1 MFLDILKQG
10 GDTMIV
16 RTHYLN
22 TLKNYRDVPLV
33 KILAGI
39 RRSGKSTILDM
50 LKDDLIGSGISADH
64 VIYMRYTSEELD
76 DNITD
81 KQMYFEIKD
90 KMTDSRRYYLLL
102 DEVQEVDGWEKAVNS
117 LIEDCNTDIYVT
129 GSNSKLMSGEISTY
143 LTGRYISIPV
153 FTLSFAEYLDFKK
166 ESGRTPK
173 ELLNEYIRM
182 GGFPIVALG
191 DFDERSSYQIVE
203 GIYNSVITGD
213 ITKRHN
219 ITNFDI
225 FNRVVKYVVEN
236 VGKTFSANAIVKFM
250 KSEGRSLSVESVY
263 NYLEWLEKAF
273 VIYRCQRYD
282 MQGKTVLKTQEKF
295 YLADAS
301 LKYCIMGFN
310 PKSVAA
316 MLENIVYFEL
326 KRKGYDVYIG
336 KNAAKEI
343 DFIATRRDER
353 IYVQVCRNLPEE
365 SDREIANLLEIKDHY
380 PKYVVTLD
388 DLAGGNINGVKIV
401 HLADFLLSEDY

>member
-1 MFLDILKQG
+1 MIVRPYYLDILK
-10 GDTMIV
+10 T
-16 RTHYLN
+16 
-22 TLKNYRDVPLV
+22 YRDTPLV

-39 RRSGKSTILDM
+39 RRCGKSTILDM
-50 LKDDLIGSGISADH
+50 LKDDLISSGISADH
-64 VIYMRYTSEELD
+64 IIQLRYTSEELD
-76 DNITD
+76 DDMTA
-81 KQMYFEIKD
+81 KQMYRDIKD
-90 KMTDSRRYYLLL
+90 KMTDNLRYYLLL
-102 DEVQEVDGWEKAVNS
+102 DEVQEINGWERAVNT
-117 LIEDCNTDIYVT
+117 LLEDFNTDIYVT
-129 GSNSKLMSGEISTY
+129 GSNSKLMSSEISTY

-153 FTLSFAEYLDFKK
+153 FTLSFSEYLEFKK
-166 ESGRTPK
+166 GNGLTPK

-191 DFDERSSYQIVE
+191 NFDERSSYQIVE
-203 GIYNSVITGD
+203 GIYNSVITRD

-219 ITNFDI
+219 IT
-225 FNRVVKYVVEN
+225 N

-250 KSEGRSLSVESVY
+250 KGEGRTLSVETVY

-301 LKYCIMGFN
+301 LKYCMLGFN
-310 PKSVAA
+310 PKSIAA

-326 KRKGYDVYIG
+326 RRKGYDVYIG

-343 DFIATRRDER
+343 DFVAVRWDER
-353 IYVQVCRNLPEE
+353 LYVQVCRNFPEE
-365 SDREIANLLEIKDHY
+365 SEREVANLLEIKDHY

-388 DLAGGNINGVKIV
+388 ELAGGNINGVKIV
-401 HLADFLLSEDY
+401 HLVDFLLAADY

>member
-182 GGFPIVALG
+182 GGFPIVALS
-191 DFDERSSYQIVE
+191 DSDERTSYQIVE

-388 DLAGGNINGVKIV
+388 ELATGNINGVKIV

>member
-1 MFLDILKQG
+1 
-10 GDTMIV
+10 MIV

-90 KMTDSRRYYLLL
+90 KMTNSRRYYLLL

-117 LIEDCNTDIYVT
+117 LLEDCNTDIYVT

-153 FTLSFAEYLDFKK
+153 FTLSFAEYLEFKK
-166 ESGRTPK
+166 ESGRTHK

-219 ITNFDI
+219 ITNFDM

-326 KRKGYDVYIG
+326 RRKGYDVYIG

-388 DLAGGNINGVKIV
+388 ELATGNINGVKIV

>member
-1 MFLDILKQG
+1 MIVRPYYLDILK
-10 GDTMIV
+10 T
-16 RTHYLN
+16 
-22 TLKNYRDVPLV
+22 YRDVPLV

-39 RRSGKSTILDM
+39 RRCGKSTILDM
-50 LKDDLIGSGISADH
+50 LKDDLFGNGIAANH
-64 VIYMRYTSEELD
+64 VIHLRYTSEELD
-76 DNITD
+76 EGMTA
-81 KQMYFEIKD
+81 KQMYRNIKE
-90 KMTDSRRYYLLL
+90 KITDSERYYLLL

-117 LIEDCNTDIYVT
+117 LLEDFNTDIYVT
-129 GSNSKLMSGEISTY
+129 GSNSKLMSSEISTY

-153 FTLSFAEYLDFKK
+153 FTLSFAEYLEFKK
-166 ESGRTPK
+166 DSGRTPK

-191 DFDERSSYQIVE
+191 NFDERSSYQIVE
-203 GIYNSVITGD
+203 GIYNSVITSD
-213 ITKRHN
+213 ITRRHN
-219 ITNFDI
+219 ITNFDL

-250 KSEGRSLSVESVY
+250 KGEGRSLSVEAVY

-301 LKYCIMGFN
+301 LKYCMMGFN

-326 KRKGYDVYIG
+326 RRKSYDVYIG
-336 KNAAKEI
+336 KNATKEI
-343 DFIATRRDER
+343 DLVAVQRDER
-353 IYVQVCRNLPEE
+353 IYVQVCRNLPEG
-365 SDREIANLLEIKDHY
+365 SDREVANLLEIKDNY
-380 PKYVVTLD
+380 PKYVVTMDELVT
-388 DLAGGNINGVKIV
+388 GNVNGVKIV
-401 HLADFLLSEDY
+401 HLADFLLAEDY